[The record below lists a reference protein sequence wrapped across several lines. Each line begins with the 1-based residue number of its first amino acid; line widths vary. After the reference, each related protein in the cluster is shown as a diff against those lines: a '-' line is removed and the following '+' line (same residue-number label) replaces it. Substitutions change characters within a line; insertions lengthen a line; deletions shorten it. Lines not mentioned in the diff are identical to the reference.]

1 MNVARCRKLW
11 VVLAAC
17 AVVST
22 RILCADDLAQR
33 VLIVYN
39 AEVADSKPL
48 AEYYAQKR
56 GVPTNQLCE
65 IRIRDAET
73 ITRREFDDQI
83 REPILEFMGRRG
95 LLTQQPR
102 TLEDPLLGKIPSLQT
117 VANKISYVVLMY
129 GVPLRIDSDPS
140 IIEKVQTA
148 NMPKQFNRDEA
159 SVESE
164 LALLPTAHY
173 SVLGP
178 LRNPFYGSGMS
189 RFESPLNRQMV
200 LVGRLDG
207 PDHTVV
213 RRMIDDALTAEH
225 YGVQGRAYFD
235 ARGTKDKAYVV
246 GDDWIKASYRMFR
259 DAGYECDLDETE
271 PVFDQDYPMT
281 DAAIYAGWY
290 TGGVT
295 GPFVR
300 EGFRFKPGAI
310 AYHLHSSSGQSV
322 RTRDSFWVG
331 PLLAKGAAATMGNV
345 FEPYLSLSPHIDM
358 FFKRLLEGGV
368 FLEAGYY
375 SQPALSWQTTFV
387 GDPLYR
393 PFAVSLDDQIA
404 NLEADNKP
412 DREWAYVR
420 KVNLL
425 MRGGE
430 ELKAEALCRA
440 KAETL
445 SSTILQENL
454 GDLLHAT
461 YRDKEA
467 IKVYGQ
473 TIARTTELYHKI
485 RLFGKLAAAYE
496 RDEQPKLALAQ
507 YEQLIALI
515 PNPKNAIGYYRK
527 AHDLAFATGDNA
539 TAKVLQARIDELLKE
554 TEKK

>member
-1 MNVARCRKLW
+1 MNVARCRKLS

-17 AVVST
+17 VVVST

-56 GVPTNQLCE
+56 GVPTNQLCG

-213 RRMIDDALTAEH
+213 RRMIDDALTA
-225 YGVQGRAYFD
+225 
-235 ARGTKDKAYVV
+235 
-246 GDDWIKASYRMFR
+246 
-259 DAGYECDLDETE
+259 
-271 PVFDQDYPMT
+271 
-281 DAAIYAGWY
+281 
-290 TGGVT
+290 
-295 GPFVR
+295 
-300 EGFRFKPGAI
+300 
-310 AYHLHSSSGQSV
+310 
-322 RTRDSFWVG
+322 
-331 PLLAKGAAATMGNV
+331 
-345 FEPYLSLSPHIDM
+345 
-358 FFKRLLEGGV
+358 
-368 FLEAGYY
+368 
-375 SQPALSWQTTFV
+375 
-387 GDPLYR
+387 
-393 PFAVSLDDQIA
+393 
-404 NLEADNKP
+404 
-412 DREWAYVR
+412 
-420 KVNLL
+420 
-425 MRGGE
+425 
-430 ELKAEALCRA
+430 
-440 KAETL
+440 
-445 SSTILQENL
+445 
-454 GDLLHAT
+454 
-461 YRDKEA
+461 
-467 IKVYGQ
+467 
-473 TIARTTELYHKI
+473 
-485 RLFGKLAAAYE
+485 
-496 RDEQPKLALAQ
+496 
-507 YEQLIALI
+507 
-515 PNPKNAIGYYRK
+515 
-527 AHDLAFATGDNA
+527 
-539 TAKVLQARIDELLKE
+539 
-554 TEKK
+554 